1 MDLAPKAQGNRPF
14 VDGTWLS
21 RASARARAGIAPQWW
36 VLLLGLAMLVSGS
49 LALAAKY
56 VYDDNGR
63 LIVMVDEQSGES
75 ARYVYDKVGNLLRI
89 ERLAAGQV
97 AVFSF
102 VPARGASGVAVRIEG
117 KGFSAVAADNIV
129 RFNGVAA
136 TVTAATPT
144 ELDVSVPAGASTGP
158 LTVTVGAQ
166 TIAGPADFVVD
177 ENAQPPVIASVTP
190 MVGAAGTTVTVT
202 GQRLYPAPDMTR
214 VLLGERIAVPTS
226 INDTQLVF
234 AVPVRAGTGKITV
247 STPYGSAQ
255 SADEFVVAPAGI
267 NPADLISGGRLMLDA
282 ATRALET
289 TAANQQVA
297 LLLDSPNRDLTSLQ
311 FSGIATGSV
320 AYTLYGP
327 DNRQLL
333 GGSASATS
341 PTVHLPRLGAGLHLL
356 LLKPSAPMAWSI
368 NWEKNATLGASAEP
382 LAVSTA
388 SAYQSKRF
396 VFDAATGDSLGIG
409 LSDLVT
415 AGSTSYV
422 LATIYR
428 PDGSQLAYEYCYAQ
442 YGGCDLNLASLSGSG
457 TYSLVLAPT
466 SDGQRLLSLKAT
478 LSEDRVLPLSAD
490 IPASLALER
499 RGQNGRLN
507 FAAEAGQTYAFN
519 VATQT
524 SVPANREVY
533 YTVYKPDGSVLQQGN
548 TKIGLTLNLPR
559 LPVAGN
565 YWIYVDPYYGETA
578 SAQVTLVSGQS
589 GEVVPGQAANE
600 FATQT
605 AGQNVYF
612 SFVAQQGANLGLGI
626 SELKTL
632 GSTGAVYL
640 YVYRPDGS
648 QLSYEYCYA
657 QYDGCDLNLSN
668 LPAGTYTA
676 TVVPTSDGART
687 LSFKTTLSPDMV
699 VPLTV
704 DVSAP
709 LALERRG
716 QNARL
721 TFSAEAGQTRAFNV
735 SAQSTLPANR
745 DVYYTVYKPDGTV
758 LQQSNTRVGLTL
770 NLPNLPQTGGYQVFV
785 DPGQGETAVA
795 QTKLVSGQVGG
806 PDPGGSLGS
815 FETQTPGQNVY
826 FSFPAQAGDR
836 LGLGISDLLTPGTTG
851 AATVYVY
858 RPNGTQLTYEYCYA
872 PYNGCDLNLSI
883 ADAGTYNV
891 TVVPPGA
898 GERTMAFKAILS
910 PDQSIALA
918 VNAPSTVDLTRRG
931 ENARLK
937 FSAQVGQTF
946 AFNVSQQSTLPANRN
961 VYYTVYKPD
970 GTSLQQG
977 YTKTGLTQNLRNLP
991 ADGEYTIFMDPEYGE
1006 TAKATAVLLPG
1017 EAGRTDPGAEP
1028 RSFSTQVPGQNV
1040 YFAFTAEQGAN
1051 LGLGIADLLTPG
1063 STGAA
1068 TVYIYRSNG
1077 SQLTYEYC
1085 YAQYNGCDLNLANL
1099 PAGEYT
1105 GMLVPPSDAASVSF
1119 QAIVSTDL
1127 VATASID
1134 TSLSLV
1140 LDRRGRNGRI
1150 KFSGELG
1157 QTFAFNVAGQS
1168 TIPTNRDVYYTI
1180 YKPDGTLLQQS
1191 YTKTNLTM
1199 NLWNLPV
1206 SGEYTVLVDPNYG
1219 ENATTQLTLVSG
1231 QAQTVSPDGDPG
1243 SFLTQTPGQNAYFT
1257 FTAAQGANLGLGITD
1272 LATPGTTGAVTVYVY
1287 RPNGSQLTYEY
1298 CYAQYGGCDLDLPS
1312 LPAGTYSVMV
1322 TAPSG
1327 GSATMS
1333 FNSILSADTTATLS
1347 PNTPLDLTLSRRGQ
1361 NGRLSF
1367 AATAGQT
1374 LAVNAS
1380 NIVVSPTVRNVYYTV
1395 YKPDGSTLVSSYST
1409 TGLSLNLA
1417 NLPMSGQYTL
1427 FVDADYGMTSTSR
1440 IELDTGDGLAVDGAP
1455 ADYASAAAW
1464 ERGYFTFTAAQ
1475 GANLGLALADL
1486 VTPGT
1491 TNPVSMYVYRPNGSQ
1506 LTYEYCYAQYGGC
1519 DLDLPNL
1526 PAGTYS
1532 VIVVPPSGGSGTM
1545 SFKAV
1550 LTPDATATL
1559 SPNTPLDLALGRR
1572 GQNGRLSFAATAGQT
1587 LAVNASNIA
1596 VSPTVRNVYYTVY
1609 KPDGSTLVSSY
1620 STTGLSLNLA
1630 NLPMSGQYTLFVD
1643 ADYGMTSTSRIELDT
1658 GDGLVVDG
1666 APADY
1671 ASAAAWERGYFTFTA
1686 AQGANLGLALADL
1699 VTPGTTSLVT
1709 MYVYRP
1715 NGTQLTYENC
1725 YAQYGG
1731 CDLDLPN
1738 LPAGTYSVIMVPP
1751 SGGSGTM
1758 SFKTVLTP
1766 DATATLSPNTPL
1778 DLTLGRRGQNGRLSF
1793 AATAGQTLAVNA
1805 SNIVVSPTVRNV
1817 YYTVYKPDGS
1827 TLVSS
1832 YSTTGLSLNLAN
1844 LPVSGQY
1851 TLFVDADYGMTS
1863 TSRIE
1868 LDTGDGL
1875 AVDGAPAD
1883 YASAAAW
1890 ERGYFTFTAA
1900 QGANLGLALADLVTP
1915 GTTNPVSMYVY
1926 RPNGSQLTYEYC
1938 YAQYGGCDLDLP
1950 NLPAG
1955 TYSVIVAPPS
1965 GGSGTMSF
1973 KTVLTPDATATLSP
1987 NTPLD
1992 LTLSR
1997 RGQNGRLSFAA
2008 TAGQTLAVNA
2018 SNIVVSPT
2026 VRNVYYTVYKP
2037 DGSTLVSS
2045 YSTTGLSLNLANLPV
2060 SGQYTLFVDADYG
2073 MTSTS
2078 RIELDTGAGLAVD
2091 GTPVD
2096 YTSAASWERA
2106 YYTVTVTEGAN
2117 LGVGLSDFVTPG
2129 STSNASMYVYR
2140 PNGTQLTY
2148 ENCYAQYGGCD
2159 LDLPNL
2165 PAGTYSVIVVPP
2177 SGGNGTMNFKLTL
2190 SNDATG
2196 VLPLNTS
2203 FPLALNRNG
2212 QNAAL
2217 NFTATAGQSL
2227 SLVIS
2232 AQTTDPAARDV
2243 YYTVFKPSGGS
2254 FKQTSTRTG
2263 TTMTLPNLP
2272 ESGNYLVQVDA
2283 NYGAKVGAQLSVTS
2297 P

>member
-1 MDLAPKAQGNRPF
+1 MDLAPQAQDDRPA

-21 RASARARAGIAPQWW
+21 RASVRARAGIAPQWW
-36 VLLLGLAMLVSGS
+36 ILLIGLAMLVSGS

-89 ERLAAGQV
+89 ERLAAGQI

-102 VPARGASGVAVRIEG
+102 VPARGATGVAVRIEG
-117 KGFSAVAADNIV
+117 KGFSAVAPDNAV

-144 ELDVSVPAGASTGP
+144 ELDVLVPAGAATGP

-166 TIAGPADFVVD
+166 TVAGPADFVVD
-177 ENAQPPVIASVTP
+177 ENAQPPVIAGVTP
-190 MVGAAGTTVTVT
+190 MVGAAGTMVTVT
-202 GQRLYPAPDMTR
+202 GQRFYPAPDMTR
-214 VLLGERIAVPTS
+214 VLLGDRIAVPTS

-255 SADEFVVAPAGI
+255 SADEFVVAPVGV
-267 NPADLISGGRLMLDA
+267 NPADLISGGRLLLDSA
-282 ATRALET
+282 PRALET
-289 TAANQQVA
+289 TTTNQQVA

-311 FSGIATGSV
+311 FSGVAAGSV

-327 DNRQLL
+327 DNRQLW
-333 GGSASATS
+333 GGSASATL

-356 LLKPSAPMAWSI
+356 LLKPSVPMAWSL
-368 NWEKNATLGASAEP
+368 NWEKNAALSTSAVP
-382 LAVSTA
+382 LAVSSA

-396 VFDAATGDSLGIG
+396 VFDAVTGDSLGIG

-415 AGSTSYV
+415 AGSTSHV

-442 YGGCDLNLASLSGSG
+442 YGGCDLNLTRLSGPG
-457 TYSLVLAPT
+457 TYTLVLTPT

-490 IPASLALER
+490 ALASLALER

-519 VATQT
+519 VAAQAT
-524 SVPANREVY
+524 VPANREVY

-565 YWIYVDPYYGETA
+565 YWIYVDPYYGETT

-589 GEVVPGQAANE
+589 GEVVPGEETNE

-626 SELKTL
+626 SELKTP
-632 GSTGAVYL
+632 GSAGAVYL

-657 QYDGCDLNLSN
+657 QYDGCDLNLGN

-758 LQQSNTRVGLTL
+758 LQQSNTRADLTL

-785 DPGQGETAVA
+785 DPGQGETAAA
-795 QTKLVSGQVGG
+795 QTRLVSGQVGG

-872 PYNGCDLNLSI
+872 QYNGCDLNLFI

-910 PDQSIALA
+910 PDQSIVLA
-918 VNAPSTVDLTRRG
+918 VNAPNTVDLTRRG

-1068 TVYIYRSNG
+1068 TVYIYRPNG

-1085 YAQYNGCDLNLANL
+1085 YSQYNGCDLNLANL

-1105 GMLVPPSDAASVSF
+1105 AMLVPPSDAATVSF

-1168 TIPTNRDVYYTI
+1168 TAPANRDVYYTI

-1206 SGEYTVLVDPNYG
+1206 SGEYTVFVDPNYG
-1219 ENATTQLTLVSG
+1219 ENATAQLTLVSG
-1231 QAQTVSPDGDPG
+1231 QTQTVSPDGDPG

-1257 FTAAQGANLGLGITD
+1257 FSAAQGANLGLGITD
-1272 LATPGTTGAVTVYVY
+1272 LATPGTTGAATVYVY
-1287 RPNGSQLTYEY
+1287 RPNGSQLTYQY
-1298 CYAQYGGCDLDLPS
+1298 CYAQYGGCDLDLPN
-1312 LPAGTYSVMV
+1312 LQEGTYSVMV
-1322 TAPSG
+1322 TPPGS

-1333 FNSILSADTTATLS
+1333 FNSILSADATGVLS
-1347 PNTPLDLTLSRRGQ
+1347 PNVPMDLSLSRRGQDGRLSFTGTAGQTMAVNASNIVASPTARNVYYTVYKPDGSTLVSSNSASGLSLNLTNLPVSGQYVLFVDADFGMTSNSRIELDTGDGLTSDGDPADYTSSAPWERAYFTFTAAQGVNLGLALTDLVTPGTTYPVAVYVYRPNGSQLSYEYCYAQYNGCDLDLSNLPAGTYSVIVVPPSGTNGTMSFKTMLTADATGVLSPNVPMDLSLSRRGQ

-1367 AATAGQT
+1367 TATAGQT

-1395 YKPDGSTLVSSYST
+1395 YKPDGS
-1409 TGLSLNLA
+1409 N
-1417 NLPMSGQYTL
+1417 
-1427 FVDADYGMTSTSR
+1427 
-1440 IELDTGDGLAVDGAP
+1440 
-1455 ADYASAAAW
+1455 
-1464 ERGYFTFTAAQ
+1464 
-1475 GANLGLALADL
+1475 
-1486 VTPGT
+1486 
-1491 TNPVSMYVYRPNGSQ
+1491 
-1506 LTYEYCYAQYGGC
+1506 
-1519 DLDLPNL
+1519 
-1526 PAGTYS
+1526 
-1532 VIVVPPSGGSGTM
+1532 
-1545 SFKAV
+1545 
-1550 LTPDATATL
+1550 
-1559 SPNTPLDLALGRR
+1559 
-1572 GQNGRLSFAATAGQT
+1572 
-1587 LAVNASNIA
+1587 
-1596 VSPTVRNVYYTVY
+1596 
-1609 KPDGSTLVSSY
+1609 
-1620 STTGLSLNLA
+1620 
-1630 NLPMSGQYTLFVD
+1630 
-1643 ADYGMTSTSRIELDT
+1643 
-1658 GDGLVVDG
+1658 
-1666 APADY
+1666 
-1671 ASAAAWERGYFTFTA
+1671 
-1686 AQGANLGLALADL
+1686 
-1699 VTPGTTSLVT
+1699 
-1709 MYVYRP
+1709 
-1715 NGTQLTYENC
+1715 
-1725 YAQYGG
+1725 
-1731 CDLDLPN
+1731 
-1738 LPAGTYSVIMVPP
+1738 
-1751 SGGSGTM
+1751 
-1758 SFKTVLTP
+1758 
-1766 DATATLSPNTPL
+1766 
-1778 DLTLGRRGQNGRLSF
+1778 
-1793 AATAGQTLAVNA
+1793 
-1805 SNIVVSPTVRNV
+1805 
-1817 YYTVYKPDGS
+1817 
-1827 TLVSS
+1827 LVSS

-1915 GTTNPVSMYVY
+1915 GTTNSVTMYVY
-1926 RPNGSQLTYEYC
+1926 RPNGTQLTYENC

-1955 TYSVIVAPPS
+1955 TYSVIMVPPS
-1965 GGSGTMSF
+1965 GGSGTMNF
-1973 KTVLTPDATATLSP
+1973 KTVLTPDATVTLSP
-1987 NTPLD
+1987 NTPMN

-1997 RGQNGRLSFAA
+1997 RGQNGRLSFTA

-2037 DGSTLVSS
+2037 DGSNLVSS

-2078 RIELDTGAGLAVD
+2078 RLELDTGDGLAVD
-2091 GTPVD
+2091 GAPAD
-2096 YTSAASWERA
+2096 YASAASWERA
-2106 YYTVTVTEGAN
+2106 YYTVAVAQGAN
-2117 LGVGLSDFVTPG
+2117 LGMGLSDFVTPG

-2177 SGGNGTMNFKLTL
+2177 TGGNGTMNFKLTL
-2190 SNDATG
+2190 SNDAAG

-2217 NFTATAGQSL
+2217 NFAATAGQSL

-2232 AQTTDPAARDV
+2232 TQTTDPAARDV

-2272 ESGNYLVQVDA
+2272 ESGNYLVQVDV